1 VIAIREM
8 RRAKV
13 RFGLLVG
20 AIALLVFLILFQ
32 QSLRNGLITSFV
44 GAIERQTA
52 PALVYSTDA
61 SRTLQ
66 SSSISPEL
74 ESKVRAVDGVRAVGR
89 IGQSTFSVRADDAVT
104 GAAVIGYERRSLG
117 APEELVRGRYPNA
130 PNEAVANESDAS
142 EGFGL
147 GDVVRVEPGGDE
159 IRVVG
164 QSRDTN
170 LQASPTLFV
179 PYAGWEAAVRSAN
192 PDAQPPPPSALG
204 VAPAPGVSAEELAR
218 RINDVSTDLDALTR
232 SDAARLA
239 PGVAQVSRSFLVIFL
254 LYGLV
259 VPLVI
264 GLFFLIVTLQK
275 SASLTLLRAIGA
287 RSRTLV
293 GALLLQVVVVV
304 GLGLLVGILGY
315 FPVSQQRI
323 GSIPLRFETAAVL
336 LWIAV
341 IGTLAL
347 ASSWFSVR
355 RVLRVDP
362 ADAHSG
368 GAR

>member
-1 VIAIREM
+1 MIALREM
-8 RRAKV
+8 ARAKV

-44 GAIERQTA
+44 GALERQSA
-52 PALVYSTDA
+52 PVLVYSTDA
-61 SRTLQ
+61 RRTLQ

-74 ESKVRAVDGVRAVGR
+74 EAKVRAVDGVAQVGR
-89 IGQSTFSVRADDAVT
+89 IGESTFSVRAGGAVKA
-104 GAAVIGYERRSLG
+104 AAVIGYQRRSLG
-117 APEELVRGRYPNA
+117 APESLVRGRYPRA
-130 PNEAVANESDAS
+130 AGEVVANQSDAS

-159 IRVVG
+159 LRVVG
-164 QSRDTN
+164 QTENSN
-170 LQASPTLFV
+170 LQASPTLFGD
-179 PYAGWEAAVRSAN
+179 YTTWERAVRSAN
-192 PDAQPPPPSALG
+192 PDARTPPPNALG
-204 VAPAPGVSAEELAR
+204 VAAVSGVSPEALAR
-218 RINDVSTDLDALTR
+218 RINRVSTDLDALTR

-264 GLFFLIVTLQK
+264 GLFFLIITLQK
-275 SASLTLLRAIGA
+275 SSSLTLLSAIGA

-293 GALLLQVVVVV
+293 RALLLQVVIVV
-304 GLGLLVGILGY
+304 GLGLALGVLGY
-315 FPVSQQRI
+315 APVSQLRV
-323 GSIPLRFETAAVL
+323 GSIPLQFETGAVVA
-336 LWIAV
+336 WVV
-341 IGTLAL
+341 IIGALAL
-347 ASSWFSVR
+347 ASSVFSVR
-355 RVLRVDP
+355 RVLRIDP
-362 ADAHSG
+362 SDALSG

>member
-1 VIAIREM
+1 MIAIREM

-44 GAIERQTA
+44 GAIEHQTA
-52 PALVYSTDA
+52 PVLVYSTDA
-61 SRTLQ
+61 RRTLQ
-66 SSSISPEL
+66 SSSSSPEL
-74 ESKVRAVDGVRAVGR
+74 EGEVRAVDGVGAVGR
-89 IGQSTFSVRADDAVT
+89 LGQGTFSVRAADTVG
-104 GAAVIGYERRSLG
+104 GAAVISYERRSLG
-117 APEELVRGRYPNA
+117 APEELVRGRYPSA
-130 PNEAVANESDAS
+130 PDEAVANESDAS

-147 GDVVRVEPGGDE
+147 GDVVRVEPGGNE
-159 IRVVG
+159 IRIVG
-164 QSRDTN
+164 QARDTN

-179 PYAGWEAAVRSAN
+179 PYEGWEAAVRSAN
-192 PDAQPPPPSALG
+192 PDAQTPPPSAFG
-204 VAPAPGVSAEELAR
+204 VAPARGVSADALAR
-218 RINDVSTDLDALTR
+218 RINDVSADLDALTR

-239 PGVAQVSRSFLVIFL
+239 PGAAQVSRSFLVIFL

-293 GALLLQVVVVV
+293 GALLLQVVIVV
-304 GLGLLVGILGY
+304 GLGLAVGILGY
-315 FPVSQQRI
+315 LPVSQQRG
-323 GSIPLRFETAAVL
+323 GSIPLRFETPAVL

-341 IGTLAL
+341 IGALAL

-362 ADAHSG
+362 ADALSG

>member
-1 VIAIREM
+1 VIALREM
-8 RRAKV
+8 ARAKV

-44 GAIERQTA
+44 GAIEHQSA
-52 PALVYSTDA
+52 PVLVYSTDA
-61 SRTLQ
+61 RRTVQ
-66 SSSISPEL
+66 SSSISPQL
-74 ESKVRAVDGVRAVGR
+74 EAEVRAVAGVRDAARLGPGPV
-89 IGQSTFSVRADDAVT
+89 SVRAADSVT
-104 GAAVIGYERRSLG
+104 AAAIVGYQRRSLG
-117 APEELVRGRYPNA
+117 APEQLVRGRYPSA

-147 GDVVRVEPGGDE
+147 GEVVRVEPGGDE
-159 IRVVG
+159 IRIVG

-170 LQASPTLFV
+170 LQATPTLFV
-179 PYAGWEAAVRSAN
+179 PYDGWEAAVQSAN
-192 PDAQPPPPSALG
+192 PDARTPPPNALG
-204 VAPAPGVSAEELAR
+204 VAPARGVSADVLTR
-218 RINDVSTDLDALTR
+218 RINAVSTDLDALTR
-232 SDAARLA
+232 ADAARLA

-275 SASLTLLRAIGA
+275 APSLTLLRAIGA

-293 GALLLQVVVVV
+293 GALLLQVLIVV
-304 GLGLLVGILGY
+304 GLGLAIGILGY
-315 FPVSQQRI
+315 LPISQQRI
-323 GSIPLRFETAAVL
+323 GSIPLQFETGAVAV
-336 LWIAV
+336 WVAV
-341 IGTLAL
+341 IGVLAL

-355 RVLRVDP
+355 RVLRIDA
-362 ADAHSG
+362 ADALG
-368 GAR
+368 GGVQ